1 MALTFVFIFGFLAIT
16 INAQQDKDY
25 LKMIRRDPI
34 PGMKHW
40 IGCEVCKISIK
51 HLNRRAR
58 SMREALKNEELGE
71 EHFHNITKYHCQPYH
86 DHGEWITNY
95 DVVKKSKK
103 DELTLSHKDV
113 FGKCSHECETIA
125 EVCQALIT
133 EYEEELQEYLYSR
146 ISTAK
151 LQNKICRKSCSK
163 KHVKKKK
170 KRHPFQS
177 DWGSEAFVE
186 IADDQKGMFR
196 SF

>member
-1 MALTFVFIFGFLAIT
+1 MG
-16 INAQQDKDY
+16 
-25 LKMIRRDPI
+25 
-34 PGMKHW
+34 
-40 IGCEVCKISIK
+40 
-51 HLNRRAR
+51 
-58 SMREALKNEELGE
+58 
-71 EHFHNITKYHCQPYH
+71 
-86 DHGEWITNY
+86 
-95 DVVKKSKK
+95 KSKK

-196 SF
+196 SFVMGQLHKLEQPKTEDDLQQDYLQRYAEAY